1 MAKNSVK
8 EIINIT
14 DKRKELIGKVN
25 FDDGDKADH
34 VVEISLIDTQN
45 LNDVVENININN
57 AEKRKEILGKFDSK
71 NNHINE
77 KEEDN
82 LRRIESKIKKLI
94 NLNFVTDKKIDS
106 LRKEDELLK
115 IEKIELKIKQLLEN
129 VDSVEADDILDRT
142 EIIGKFNI
150 DSNSRKHSDNRKK
163 NRKDVDLSN
172 INFNDTIALDGVVKK
187 ISSKKIEIT
196 EKRSEIVGKFGT
208 KKPKEEDKDIYVGE
222 NLDNIVDEVQEN
234 VENISIAMIIC
245 IVIGCGIVGTI
256 IGYLLYKIA
265 MNNSNVMTIMF
276 NYFINSLHIWM

>member
-25 FDDGDKADH
+25 FDDSVKDKH
-34 VVEISLIDTQN
+34 VVEFSLIDTQN
-45 LNDVVENININN
+45 LSDVVEKINITDD
-57 AEKRKEILGKFDSK
+57 EKRKEILGKFNNK
-71 NNHINE
+71 NSHINE
-77 KEEDN
+77 NEENNIEKIRAKEN
-82 LRRIESKIKKLI
+82 KFI
-94 NLNFVTDKKIDS
+94 NLEFKKNNKVDVLENNEEI
-106 LRKEDELLK
+106 LK
-115 IEKIELKIKQLLEN
+115 LERIELKIQQLLEN
-129 VDSVEADDILDRT
+129 DDSVEADDILDRT

-150 DSNSRKHSDNRKK
+150 DSNSRKHSDNKKK

-187 ISSKKIEIT
+187 ISSKKIGIT

-208 KKPKEEDKDIYVGE
+208 KKPKDEDKDSYVGE

-265 MNNSNVMTIMF
+265 MNNSNVMIIMF